1 MVLMAESVGKTFD
14 SPDEVRTFDKGR
26 VEVVNLGSQ
35 KAGRAVFEPGWKWS
49 ECVKPI
55 VGGDSCQAHHVGY
68 VVSGN
73 LHIVMNDGAEFDAE
87 PGTAY
92 EIQPGHDAWVVGDD
106 QFVGLE
112 FQSQTAAE
120 YAK

>member
-1 MVLMAESVGKTFD
+1 MAESMKKTFD

-26 VEVVNLGSQ
+26 VELLKLGSQ
-35 KAGRAVFEPGWKWS
+35 MVGRSVFQPGWKWS

-55 VGGDSCQAHHVGY
+55 AGTDSCQVHHVGY

-73 LHIVMNDGAEFDAE
+73 IHILMNDGTELDAE
-87 PGTAY
+87 PGIAY

-106 QFVGLE
+106 DFIGLE
-112 FQSQTAAE
+112 FQSQAAAE
-120 YAK
+120 FAKS